1 MVISFSKI
9 LTKELHAQAYLSRVV
24 SHEVKFD
31 SIDTTLL
38 QGRSFQNPLWGGVF
52 QSCKQSPSPSGF
64 PPGNPQFEAAQVRP
78 VSNVMKH
85 FLP

>member
-24 SHEVKFD
+24 SHEIKFD
-31 SIDTTLL
+31 SIDTTLV
-38 QGRSFQNPLWGGVF
+38 QGRSFQTPLLGGVF
-52 QSCKQSPSPSGF
+52 HSCKQSPSPSGF
-64 PPGNPQFEAAQVRP
+64 PPGIPQFEATQVRP

-85 FLP
+85 FLL